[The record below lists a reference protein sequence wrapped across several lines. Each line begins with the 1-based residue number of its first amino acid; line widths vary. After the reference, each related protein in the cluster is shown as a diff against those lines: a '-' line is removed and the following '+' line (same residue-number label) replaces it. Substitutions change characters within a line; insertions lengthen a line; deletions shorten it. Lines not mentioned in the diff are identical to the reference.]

1 MQPSSA
7 GRRYGGPRRG
17 GDRLIIAL
25 EGLTVGAGGARRLG
39 RAGGVITGQRP
50 RLGTV
55 VMMRQQ
61 WRELAHPFGVERRQ
75 RVGGSPVQFAAA
87 GREDCRLGD
96 VLGERM
102 LEDVRDLVA
111 PGALV
116 EELLPR

>member
-1 MQPSSA
+1 
-7 GRRYGGPRRG
+7 
-17 GDRLIIAL
+17 
-25 EGLTVGAGGARRLG
+25 
-39 RAGGVITGQRP
+39 
-50 RLGTV
+50 
-55 VMMRQQ
+55 MMRQQ